1 MVFGNQPRELVHN
14 LCAFHVRHVVDAE
27 AIDAERK
34 QALPARKRM
43 CANNRVVRL
52 EVQPGIARGTAG
64 TAVHS
69 ARVFFGGLGEGG
81 GFVRG
86 R

>member
-1 MVFGNQPRELVHN
+1 MVLGNQLRELVKN
-14 LCAFHVRHVVDAE
+14 LCAFHLRHVVDVVE
-27 AIDAERK
+27 IDTERK

-43 CANNRVVRL
+43 RANNRVVRL
-52 EVQPGIARGTAG
+52 EVQPDIARGTAG
-64 TAVHS
+64 PAVHS